1 MRPALPTALAACLL
15 LAACG
20 DAATDT
26 SATPAAATATDPT
39 PVTVARPAPLAERR
53 TARGIGRL
61 EAADEASLGFASAGV
76 IAAIEVDL
84 GDTVRAGQVLARLDA
99 AALDAQL
106 ARAREQAGKARR
118 DLDRAR
124 ELVDRQLVAREAV
137 DNAATALEV
146 AEADVRAAGF
156 QRRYGEI
163 VAAADG
169 RVLARL
175 AEPGEVV
182 AAGQPVLR
190 LSGEGQAWRLRVELA
205 DRDALAIAPGAAAEV
220 SLDALPGRVFAA
232 RVERIGAAASAASG
246 AIAVEL
252 RLDPAAGAP
261 LRSGL
266 VARARIDAAAGGGLG
281 LPVEAL
287 LAGDDGRGEVIVLED
302 GRARRRAVT
311 IGALRDGQVEVLDG
325 LAGDEAVVVGGG
337 AWLDEGEAAL
347 AVPAPG
353 AADADAASAAD
364 AR

>member
-1 MRPALPTALAACLL
+1 MRPALPSALAACLM
-15 LAACG
+15 LAGCG
-20 DAATDT
+20 DAATDA
-26 SATPAAATATDPT
+26 SATPAPTAPAADPT
-39 PVTVARPAPLAERR
+39 PVTLGRPVPLATLRA
-53 TARGIGRL
+53 ARGIGRL
-61 EAADEASLGFASAGV
+61 EAADEASLGFASGGV
-76 IAAIEVDL
+76 VATIAVDL
-84 GDTVRAGQVLARLDA
+84 GDDVRAGQVLARLDA
-99 AALDAQL
+99 AALDAQV
-106 ARAREQAGKARR
+106 ARAREQVEKAGR
-118 DLDRAR
+118 DLARAR

-137 DNAATALEV
+137 DNAATQREV
-146 AEADVRAAGF
+146 AEADLRAADF

-190 LSGEGQAWRLRVELA
+190 VSGEGQAWRLRVEVA

-220 SLDALPGRVFAA
+220 TLDALPGRVFAA

-252 RLDPAAGAP
+252 RLAPVGDAP

-266 VARARIDAAAGGGLG
+266 VARARIEVAAAGGLG
-281 LPVEAL
+281 VPVEAL
-287 LAGDDGRGEVIVLED
+287 LAAEAGRAEVFVLED
-302 GRARRRAVT
+302 GRARRRALA
-311 IGALRDGQVEVLDG
+311 IGEVRDGHVEVLDG

-337 AWLDEGEAAL
+337 AWLDEGEAA
-347 AVPAPG
+347 AAAAPP
-353 AADADAASAAD
+353 AAD